1 MLETALVAQKGSRKS
16 KGLILLP
23 VSIGLHVILIGT
35 GLFAAVW
42 HVSLPSSPPNQVS
55 SFQII
60 NQVPLPPAGPQQQIK
75 RPETKPVEP
84 VKPDPTQA
92 VTPPDV
98 IPEQLPDLNPAGAEN
113 GSPDGAEN
121 GSPDGDP
128 NGSPDG
134 VDGGVSL
141 DPPQNVAQSKP
152 VPVGPGVV
160 APRVIY
166 RVDPRYPET
175 PRRLRLEGYVMVRC
189 VIDRTGGIR
198 DLQVVSASHP
208 AFGAP
213 AIEALRQWRFTPGL
227 VKGQPADTEFILKV
241 NFTLN

>member
-16 KGLILLP
+16 KRLILLP

-42 HVSLPSSPPNQVS
+42 HVSLPSAPPNQVS
-55 SFQII
+55 SYEVMVQIPI
-60 NQVPLPPAGPQQQIK
+60 PPAAPQQQLQ
-75 RPETKPVEP
+75 RPDPKPA
-84 VKPDPTQA
+84 VKPDPAQT

-98 IPEQLPDLNPAGAEN
+98 IPEQLPDLDPAGGEN
-113 GSPDGAEN
+113 GSPNGAVD

-134 VDGGVSL
+134 VDGGVSI
-141 DPPQNVAQSKP
+141 DPPQDLVQSKP

-160 APRVIY
+160 APRIIH

-227 VKGQPADTEFILKV
+227 VKGRPADTEFILKV